1 MRTISINHKLQIFS
15 LLTGIMFVIAF
26 LFAVGAGK
34 YVAAADL
41 DPRDDLERVISERLD
56 ADLEAIDAR
65 FDRRFTSDM
74 SSEEH
79 TALPNVKILLAD
91 EQDVDRKRDEYDIVN
106 R

>member
-1 MRTISINHKLQIFS
+1 MRTISINLKVQIFS
-15 LLTGIMFVIAF
+15 LLTGIMFAIAF
-26 LFAVGAGK
+26 LFAAGAGQ

-41 DPRDDLERVISERLD
+41 DPRGDLEGVISERLD
-56 ADLEAIDAR
+56 ADLKAIDAR
-65 FDRRFTSDM
+65 FDHRFASDL

-91 EQDVDRKRDEYDIVN
+91 EQDVDRKRAGYDIAN

>member
-1 MRTISINHKLQIFS
+1 MRTISINLKVQIFS

-26 LFAVGAGK
+26 LFALGAGK
-34 YVAAADL
+34 YVAASDL
-41 DPRDDLERVISERLD
+41 DPRADLERVINERLE

-65 FDRRFTSDM
+65 FDRRFASDL

-79 TALPNVKILLAD
+79 TALPNRKILLAD
-91 EQDVDRKRDEYDIVN
+91 EQDVDRKRDEYDIAN